1 MRTVDQNVW
10 VEIRNFKKC
19 LLQMFAQQDKDV
31 VFMETV
37 ISLARQRRHCMIECI
52 PVPCEVSN
60 NAPMYFKKVSCLL
73 QSA

>member
-37 ISLARQRRHCMIECI
+37 ISLARQRRHCI

-60 NAPMYFKKVSCLL
+60 NAPMYFKKASCLL
-73 QSA
+73 QPS